1 MSYLTHNWYFDPFDV
16 LVVITVIAHEIG
28 LSRLRGHSIA
38 ARTRRRRMNSFFF
51 YGGLLALVLA
61 IDSPIDFWA
70 SDYFFVHMIEH
81 VMIMFIAPAL
91 VVLGAPWI
99 PLLFTLPVRARRLV
113 LRFLAL
119 SPSAQ
124 PLRVVGRFVR
134 LPWVALI
141 SFNAAMLAWHIPA
154 LFDVAES
161 NQSIHVWL
169 MHGSFFVVGVL
180 FWLQILDSY
189 PMKPSRSRLW
199 QACAILG
206 SNAVMTVLA
215 MSMSILTTVS
225 WYLTYAHVPGVTL
238 SPFVDQQIGAAIL
251 WVCGDFWALPALI
264 YVVRRVFEEEGSIS
278 KLFGFSVRPND
289 AEALATFRSWRV
301 PQSLE
306 VSSHD
311 PSDS

>member
-1 MSYLTHNWYFDPFDV
+1 MLYLTRHWSLDPFDL
-16 LVVITVIAHEIG
+16 LVVIIVIAHEIG
-28 LSRLRGHSIA
+28 LWRLRGHSIA

-61 IDSPIDFWA
+61 IDSPIDYWA

-81 VMIMFIAPAL
+81 VIIMFIAPAL

-99 PLLFTLPVRARRLV
+99 PLLFTLPVRLRRSV

-119 SPSAQ
+119 SPSAR
-124 PLRVVGRFVR
+124 PLRVVGRFIR

-141 SFNAAMLAWHIPA
+141 SFNAAMLIWHLPS
-154 LFDVAES
+154 LFDLAES
-161 NQSIHVWL
+161 SKTVHVWL
-169 MHGSFFVVGVL
+169 LHGSFFVTGVL

-189 PMKPSRSRLW
+189 PMKPSRGRLW

-215 MSMSILTTVS
+215 ISMSLLTSVS
-225 WYLTYAHVPGVTL
+225 WYSTYDHVPGVTL
-238 SPFVDQQIGAAIL
+238 SPFADQQIGAAIL

-264 YVVRRVFEEEGSIS
+264 FVIRRVFEEEGSLS
-278 KLFGFSVRPND
+278 KLFGLSVRPND
-289 AEALATFRSWRV
+289 ADALATFRSWRV

-306 VSSHD
+306 ASSHD
-311 PSDS
+311 PLDS